1 MFPPVK
7 TISVIGA
14 GAMGAS
20 YMSLFYEMDKDC
32 ISVVAK
38 GERYKRLKEKGLIIN
53 EKQYFPRLISPE
65 DKTQPSDLV
74 IVALKHHNLLEAIK
88 DISNIVGE
96 NTLILSVMN
105 GIESEEQIATVYG
118 KEKVLYAIVVGI
130 SAVKEGNHITFSPM
144 GKFFFG
150 EEKNKQIS
158 DRVKAVQSL
167 FDKVGIVYET
177 PEDMIRTLWWKFMI
191 NVGINQV
198 SAVLGATYAVFQK
211 SKEASGLMEAAM
223 REVMSIARAAGIHLY
238 DKDIDEWYAFLSKQ
252 SPEGKTSMLQ
262 DFEAKRKTEVEMF
275 AGKVIELGEKYK
287 IQTPVNDMLLKIIK
301 AIEYKWQM

>member
-1 MFPPVK
+1 LFLPVK
-7 TISVIGA
+7 TISIIGA

-32 ISVVAK
+32 VSVVAK
-38 GERYKRLKEKGLIIN
+38 GERYKRLKKQGLIIN
-53 EKQYFPRLISPE
+53 EKQYFPKLIRPD
-65 DKTQPSDLV
+65 DKTRPSDLI
-74 IVALKHHNLLEAIK
+74 IVAVKHHNLPEAIR
-88 DISNIVGE
+88 DISNIVGA
-96 NTLILSVMN
+96 NTLIMTVMN
-105 GIESEEQIATVYG
+105 GIESEEQIAKEYG

-130 SAVKEGNHITFSPM
+130 SAVKEGNRITFSPM

-150 EEKNKQIS
+150 EEKNKLIS
-158 DRVKAVQSL
+158 DGVKAVQSL

-211 SKEASGLMEAAM
+211 SKEASELMETAM
-223 REVMSIARAAGIHLY
+223 REVISIAKAAGIHLY
-238 DKDIDEWYAFLSKQ
+238 DKDIDEWYAFLSRQ
-252 SPEGKTSMLQ
+252 FPEGKTSMLQ

-275 AGKVIELGEKYK
+275 AGKVIELGKKYK
-287 IQTPVNDMLLKIIK
+287 IPTPINSTLFKIIR
-301 AIEYKWQM
+301 AIECKWNL

>member
-7 TISVIGA
+7 TISIIGA

-20 YMSLFYEMDKDC
+20 YMSLFYELDKDC
-32 ISVVAK
+32 VSIVAK
-38 GERYKRLKEKGLIIN
+38 DERYKRLKEEGLIIN
-53 EKQYFPRLISPE
+53 ETQYFPKLIRPD
-65 DKTQPSDLV
+65 DKTRPSDL
-74 IVALKHHNLLEAIK
+74 IVVAVKHHNLPEAIK

-105 GIESEEQIATVYG
+105 GIESEEQIAAVYG
-118 KEKVLYAIVVGI
+118 KDKVLYTIVVGI
-130 SAVKEGNHITFSPM
+130 SAVKEGNRITFSPM

-150 EEKNKQIS
+150 EEKNKHIS
-158 DRVKAVQSL
+158 DAVKAVQSL

-211 SKEASGLMEAAM
+211 SKDASELMEAAM
-223 REVMSIARAAGIHLY
+223 REVISIARAAGIHLY
-238 DKDIDEWYAFLSKQ
+238 DKDIDEWYAFLSRQ

-287 IQTPVNDMLLKIIK
+287 IPTPVNDMLLKFIN
-301 AIEYKWQM
+301 AIEYKWRM